1 MDDHNKGFAG
11 KKKPWNIAI
20 ENFSFAWKMRKSKI
34 EKNHG
39 MKNSVAQTV
48 MFLKMQIFSSRGV
61 NKILNG
67 KNLFFRSQNCY
78 QKKYSKFSFDH
89 IFHRILTKFEL
100 DTPLNVICQSQKAV
114 NCQMNILGDF
124 SKKREKTLKIH
135 FFLSWPIFIF
145 RLCLRLLGN
154 SKSVGKNR

>member
-1 MDDHNKGFAG
+1 MKRQKTSRDEKLDCPDRDVFEN
-11 KKKPWNIAI
+11 AI
-20 ENFSFAWKMRKSKI
+20 F
-34 EKNHG
+34 
-39 MKNSVAQTV
+39 
-48 MFLKMQIFSSRGV
+48 FSSGP

-67 KNLFFRSQNCY
+67 KNLFFRSQNFF
-78 QKKYSKFSFDH
+78 KKYSKLTFDH

-100 DTPLNVICQSQKAV
+100 DTPLNVICKSQKAV
-114 NCQMNILGDF
+114 NCQMSILEDF

>member
-1 MDDHNKGFAG
+1 MDDHNEGFAG

-114 NCQMNILGDF
+114 NCQMSIFGDF
-124 SKKREKTLKIH
+124 SKKKRK
-135 FFLSWPIFIF
+135 
-145 RLCLRLLGN
+145 N
-154 SKSVGKNR
+154 SKNPFFFFMSDFHLPLVFAPFG